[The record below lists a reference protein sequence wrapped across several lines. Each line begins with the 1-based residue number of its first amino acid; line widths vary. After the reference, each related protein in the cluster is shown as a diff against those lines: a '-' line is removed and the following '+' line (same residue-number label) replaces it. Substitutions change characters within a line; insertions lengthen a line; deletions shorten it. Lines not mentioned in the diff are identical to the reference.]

1 MPDHQL
7 AISDV
12 RLALDCANLLGEGPV
27 WVAPEQA
34 LYWVDILAPEI
45 WRMDVG
51 PGTVDH
57 WVPPCRISALAPRQR
72 GGFVA
77 AGEAGLVLLTPSG
90 HQYDVA
96 AHPEQGIAGNRFND
110 GGVDLHGQFWV
121 GSMDAAE
128 RRPSGHIYRLAGD
141 HSWQMLDSNY
151 RVPNGPAFSP
161 DGQAAYLADSARGL
175 VYRYALEPDG
185 AIIARRLFLQIPADQ
200 GVPDGMATDANGCVW
215 IAFWD
220 GGCVRCYNP
229 DGKVLRQIDLPVP
242 RPTSCAF
249 GGADLDQLFITSA
262 RTGLS
267 AAQLAAAPMAGA
279 LFVVTPG
286 VHGWALPEFS
296 G

>member
-1 MPDHQL
+1 MPEDQL
-7 AISDV
+7 ATGDV

-27 WVAPEQA
+27 WVAREQA
-34 LYWVDILAPEI
+34 LYWVDILAPAI
-45 WRMDVG
+45 WRMDGVH
-51 PGTVDH
+51 GTIDH
-57 WVPPCRISALAPRQR
+57 WVPPVRITALAPRR
-72 GGFVA
+72 NGGFVA
-77 AGEAGLVLLTPSG
+77 AGDAGLMTLATLGGPYEV
-90 HQYDVA
+90 V
-96 AHPEQGIAGNRFND
+96 AHPEQGLVGNRFND
-110 GGVDLHGQFWV
+110 GGVDLQGQFWV

-128 RRPSGHIYRLAGD
+128 RRPSGHIYCLSGD
-141 HSWQMLDSNY
+141 QKCQMLDSNF

-161 DGQAAYLADSARGL
+161 DGQAAYVADSARGL

-229 DGKVLRQIDLPVP
+229 DGTQLRQIDLPVP

-249 GGADLDQLFITSA
+249 GGADLSQLFITSA

-267 AAQLAAAPMAGA
+267 PGQLADAPLAGA

-286 VHGWALPEFS
+286 VHGWDLPEFS